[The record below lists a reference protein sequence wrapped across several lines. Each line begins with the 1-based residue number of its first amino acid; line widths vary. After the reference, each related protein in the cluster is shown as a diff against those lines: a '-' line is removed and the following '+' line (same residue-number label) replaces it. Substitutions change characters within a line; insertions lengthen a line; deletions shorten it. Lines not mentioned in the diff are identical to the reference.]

1 MARYGMLIDTTKCI
15 GCYTC
20 RLACQRQN
28 GLEPD
33 ETFVRF
39 EDRETGTYPQVGVE
53 HVPLQCMHC
62 EDAPCTK
69 VCPTGA
75 AHIGTDGIVQVD
87 QGRCIGCLY
96 CMAACPYQVRVRNS
110 KTGSRQVPLLPRV
123 ELRER
128 YRDVHL
134 RDGLPDPCSYLR
146 RLG

>member
-1 MARYGMLIDTTKCI
+1 MLIDTTKCI

-33 ETFVRF
+33 EAFVRF

-87 QGRCIGCLY
+87 HKGPLHRLL
-96 CMAACPYQVRVRNS
+96 VLH
-110 KTGSRQVPLLPRV
+110 GSVPVSGSCAQL
-123 ELRER
+123 
-128 YRDVHL
+128 
-134 RDGLPDPCSYLR
+134 
-146 RLG
+146 